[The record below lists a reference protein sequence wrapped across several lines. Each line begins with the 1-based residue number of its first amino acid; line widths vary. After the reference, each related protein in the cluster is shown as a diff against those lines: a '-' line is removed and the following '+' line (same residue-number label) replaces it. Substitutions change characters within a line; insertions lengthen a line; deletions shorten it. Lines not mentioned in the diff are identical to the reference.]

1 MDLSLIKKK
10 LEQLN
15 EQTQDRL
22 DTSGLRWTPANGKQT
37 IRIVPSIENP
47 DNPFTELMFYNKL
60 AKYPILALTNFGEQ
74 DPVEEFIQTLRAT
87 DDKDNWSLSGKISA
101 RPRYFCPVVVRGE
114 EDKGVRIWSI
124 SATIY
129 KALLTIAADE
139 EYGDFTD
146 IQKGFDLVVEKTP
159 PATPGAYADITVRAK
174 RNDSPLSEDKAEIK
188 KWLTE
193 QPKVMDLFRKPTYD
207 WLKKQLKAYISGAPA
222 EAEGSGDKKEET
234 AESES
239 KQPEAKKAEPEA
251 KEAEAPKPKSAAKQ
265 GKKAVTNKFDD
276 LFKDDDEGGT
286 ASTEDDD
293 EKLPWEK

>member
-1 MDLSLIKKK
+1 MDLSLIKQK
-10 LEQLN
+10 LQALN
-15 EQTQDRL
+15 EQSAERQ

-37 IRIVPSIENP
+37 VRIVPSVENP

-60 AKYPILALTNFGEQ
+60 SKYPILALTNFGEQ
-74 DPVEEFIQTLRAT
+74 DPVEEFIETLRAT

-101 RPRYFCPVVVRGE
+101 RPRYFCPVIVRGE

-124 SATIY
+124 SSTVY

-159 PATPGAYADITVRAK
+159 PTTPGGFADITVRAK
-174 RNDSPLSEDKAEIK
+174 RNDSVLSEDKAEIK

-193 QPKVMDLFRKPTYD
+193 QPKPLDLFRKPTYD
-207 WLKKQLKAYISGAPA
+207 WLKKQLKAFIEGKPVEDTPA
-222 EAEGSGDKKEET
+222 EKEEKKEEKP
-234 AESES
+234 AE
-239 KQPEAKKAEPEA
+239 EAPKAEFKVEE
-251 KEAEAPKPKSAAKQ
+251 KKAEAPKAKAAAK
-265 GKKAVTNKFDD
+265 KPVVTKFDE
-276 LFKDDDEGGT
+276 LFEGDDEPKKD
-286 ASTEDDD
+286 EE